1 MPININSIMTSFE
14 LTSISN
20 ERNLS
25 TRRTRLSSLQR
36 NSGYSFN
43 RRIRNYVLGSTS
55 KRGESFNRH

>member
-1 MPININSIMTSFE
+1 MTSFE